1 MQQILTKEPQ
11 AKFRVLEGPEDKLIY
26 KDMMIQLKTAQD
38 GIERFFGISFL
49 RVRNPLNKQIYYGHA
64 SEGQEFIGFGEF
76 YSFFIPFRD
85 FYLAFFIITS
95 FNCSSICG
103 IKRKSCFGSVWK

>member
-1 MQQILTKEPQ
+1 
-11 AKFRVLEGPEDKLIY
+11 
-26 KDMMIQLKTAQD
+26 MIQLRTAQH
-38 GIERFFGISFL
+38 GVEWFFGISFL
-49 RVRNPLNKQIYYGHA
+49 RVRNPLNNQNYYGHA

-76 YSFFIPFRD
+76 VSFFIHFRD
-85 FYLAFFIITS
+85 FYLALFIITS